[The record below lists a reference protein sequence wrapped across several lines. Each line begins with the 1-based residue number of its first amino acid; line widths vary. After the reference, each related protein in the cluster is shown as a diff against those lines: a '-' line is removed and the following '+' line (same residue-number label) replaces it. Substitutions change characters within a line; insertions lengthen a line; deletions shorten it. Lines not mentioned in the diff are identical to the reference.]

1 MLSNAN
7 LWHRHDFWAKIVST
21 APYLVNWSPHSID
34 FKILEEAWP
43 GDPIEYSIMRVF
55 RCLSNVHV
63 NDGKLA
69 SRAIK
74 CMFLIYAYE
83 SKRYRLWCLD
93 SKKII

>member
-43 GDPIEYSIMRVF
+43 GDPIEYSIMWEYLDVY
-55 RCLSNVHV
+55 LMYM
-63 NDGKLA
+63 LT
-69 SRAIK
+69 
-74 CMFLIYAYE
+74 ME
-83 SKRYRLWCLD
+83 S
-93 SKKII
+93 